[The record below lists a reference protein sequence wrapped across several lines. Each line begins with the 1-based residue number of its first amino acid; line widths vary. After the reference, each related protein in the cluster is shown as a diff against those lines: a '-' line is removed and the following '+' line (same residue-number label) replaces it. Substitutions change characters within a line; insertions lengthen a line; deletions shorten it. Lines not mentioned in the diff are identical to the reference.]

1 MISLR
6 KASEAQ
12 LQDAFEATLQAYR
25 AALRTMGEA
34 GARAFPIRGEQL
46 LQNLLAL
53 RQHLNPQ
60 SGPDDVRET
69 GKRLETELGA
79 WSDHASRFYQEKT
92 NELKEILA
100 IVASATG
107 EIAERDD
114 HHAKHFTQLTEKL
127 REANRLTDLTAIRTA
142 LSKSVTDISE
152 YAMGVARAGQD
163 SLNQLKSQL
172 SVYERR
178 LQEVERLAA
187 LDALTGL
194 ANRRKLETTL
204 DSRIEQ
210 KRAFCVIYLDLNGF
224 KTINDRYGH
233 AVGDA
238 ALTSVADAM
247 LSGVRGTDLVG
258 RVGGDEFAVLFPETA
273 TDEVR
278 WLVERIQAEARTR
291 VTPAVVTL
299 SFGVSLWLGQGDSPG
314 ELLRRAD
321 SALYKAKRSGRN
333 QVVVWGEPPSLGALH

>member
-46 LQNLLAL
+46 LENLLAL

-60 SGPDDVRET
+60 SGPDDVRDA
-69 GKRLETELGA
+69 GKRLDTELGA

-92 NELKEILA
+92 NELKEILG
-100 IVASATG
+100 IVAAATG

-114 HHAKHFTQLTEKL
+114 RHAKHFTQLTEKL
-127 REANRLTDLTAIRTA
+127 REANRLTDLTAIRSA

-152 YAMGVARAGQD
+152 YAMGMAKAGQD
-163 SLNQLKSQL
+163 SLAQLKSQL
-172 SVYERR
+172 GVYERR

-204 DSRIEQ
+204 DGRIEQ

-224 KTINDRYGH
+224 KTINDTLGH
-233 AVGDA
+233 LAGDDLLKQF
-238 ALTSVADAM
+238 ALELKNAFRPGDV
-247 LSGVRGTDLVG
+247 VG
-258 RVGGDEFAVLFPETA
+258 RWGGDEFLVIVDGDLREAQAFTA
-273 TDEVR
+273 KIEKWVNGQYTLGGAQKSKVQLSAAIGACAWNSGEGASDLIR
-278 WLVERIQAEARTR
+278 R
-291 VTPAVVTL
+291 VDTAMY
-299 SFGVSLWLGQGDSPG
+299 QQ
-314 ELLRRAD
+314 
-321 SALYKAKRSGRN
+321 KAKAPR
-333 QVVVWGEPPSLGALH
+333 